1 MAALALTATL
11 YHVASHAFFK
21 SLLFLGTGSVLHATS
36 ERNLGKLGGL
46 IRTMP
51 WVGWLTLLGCWPAP
65 GCRRWAVSSRNGCC
79 CRASCSPGLPVPLL
93 TMLIP
98 VVAALIAL
106 VAALAGYTMVKFF
119 GVIFLGPAARG
130 KTGPGARRRPLGTC
144 RHGVAGAGLRAAGAA
159 AGAGHP
165 CSTR

>member
-51 WVGWLTLLGCWPAP
+51 WVGWLTLLG
-65 GCRRWAVSSRNGCC
+65 VL
-79 CRASCSPGLPVPLL
+79 ASAGLPPLGGFVSEWL
-93 TMLIP
+93 LLQSFLFSARP
-98 VVAALIAL
+98 AGAAADH
-106 VAALAGYTMVKFF
+106 ADPGGGGADRAGGGAGRLHHGQV
-119 GVIFLGPAARG
+119 LRRDLPRPAARG
-130 KTGPGARRRPLGTC
+130 K
-144 RHGVAGAGLRAAGAA
+144 
-159 AGAGHP
+159 
-165 CSTR
+165 S